1 MYYTSLPITH
11 ITNIKKIHQRVSRG
25 VKKME
30 SEKELQLLHLSWD
43 DVQSLTE
50 EVAKQIRDIGY
61 MPDVIVAVSRGGF
74 DPARILC
81 DQLGIKRLASLQI
94 EYYKDI
100 NESSSTP
107 EIVFPL
113 NADVPGQSVL
123 IVDDVS
129 DTGDSLRVAT
139 DHVQERGAS
148 EVRVATLHVKPWT
161 SYRPD
166 FSASEVESWIIYPW
180 EVVEGLN
187 SMKEKLKL
195 EGLSSSNLVKE
206 LKRLG
211 FKRRHLETKLSNK

>member
-1 MYYTSLPITH
+1 MYYTSTPITL
-11 ITNIKKIHQRVSRG
+11 ITNIKKIAKLEREGHLM
-25 VKKME
+25 ME
-30 SEKELQLLHLSWD
+30 GEKGLQLLHLSWD

-50 EVAKQIRDIGY
+50 EVARQIRESGY

-113 NADVPGQSVL
+113 NADVPDKSVL
-123 IVDDVS
+123 VVDDVS
-129 DTGDSLRVAT
+129 DSGDSLRVAR
-139 DHVQERGAS
+139 DHVLERGAS

-161 SYRPD
+161 SFRPD
-166 FSASEVESWIIYPW
+166 FSASEVESWILYPW
-180 EVVEGLN
+180 EIVEGLS
-187 SMKEKLKL
+187 SMTEKLKL
-195 EGLSSSNLVKE
+195 EGLSSSNLKKE
-206 LKRLG
+206 LIRLG
-211 FKRRHLETKLSNK
+211 FYRKQLEKTNEYL